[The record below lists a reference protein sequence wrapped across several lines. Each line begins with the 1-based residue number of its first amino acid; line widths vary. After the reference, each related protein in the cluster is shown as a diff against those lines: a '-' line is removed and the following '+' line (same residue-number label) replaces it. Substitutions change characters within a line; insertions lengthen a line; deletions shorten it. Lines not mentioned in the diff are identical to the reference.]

1 MKIVEIFSSLQGEG
15 KNQGRPTTFVRFSGC
30 NLRCAWC
37 DTPESQDGKSGE
49 EMTYDEVIGEI
60 KKNGFSHICITGGE
74 PLLWID
80 ELVPLLGALDSEGYI
95 IDIETNGTIDPAPLM
110 DFASVC
116 MDVKCPSSGEVSDLS
131 LLKRLR
137 NRDSVKFVVS
147 GREDLEYAEDVIIS
161 RGPLPETFVSPV
173 SGSDYRAVSDYILD
187 KKLPCRMQV
196 QLHKII
202 GVK

>member
-1 MKIVEIFSSLQGEG
+1 MKVAEIFSSLQGEG

-30 NLRCAWC
+30 NLRCSWC

-49 EMTYDEVIGEI
+49 EMTPDEVIGEI
-60 KKNGFSHICITGGE
+60 KKRGLKYICITGGE
-74 PLLWID
+74 PLLWTD
-80 ELVPLLGALDSEGYI
+80 ELVPLLSALDSEGYI

-131 LLKRLR
+131 LLKKLR
-137 NRDSVKFVVS
+137 NRDSVKFVVF
-147 GREDLEYAEDVIIS
+147 GTEDLEYAEKVILS
-161 RGPLPETFVSPV
+161 GASLPETFVSPV
-173 SGSDYRAVSDYILD
+173 SGCDYRVVSDYILD
-187 KKLPCRMQV
+187 NKLPCRMQI